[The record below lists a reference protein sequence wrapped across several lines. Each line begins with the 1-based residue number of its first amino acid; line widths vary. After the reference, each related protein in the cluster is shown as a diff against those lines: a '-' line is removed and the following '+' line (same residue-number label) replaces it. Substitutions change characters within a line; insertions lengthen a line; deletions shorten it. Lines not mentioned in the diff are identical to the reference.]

1 MISTELNRSETAMNV
16 TPPSI
21 SVVIPAYNAG
31 PYINAAIDSVLGQTL
46 PPLEIIVIDD
56 GSTDDTCEMI
66 NIFGGLV
73 KYVFQENQG
82 ISGARNT
89 GIRLACGEWIALL
102 DADDVWHRQKLE
114 IQSAILESHPT
125 IGLLATELYTMDID
139 GVPLSEPPPARITSF
154 GLETISLLQLIEQS
168 RFGANTVIFKK
179 TLSESLGGFSTQIR
193 ASEDMLMWW
202 MIAAQKQILK
212 IDAKLVGYR
221 IHSSSVSFQYQLM
234 ANNKKKAARL
244 AFESIIPLKNSFRL
258 RCTARER
265 LFFEASVELESDRQ
279 KLFSLTHSLLAL
291 VNALLSRDSSGKIKK
306 IWRIMKRMIFL
317 LFVKNFKQSRVTC
330 KRILSR

>member
-1 MISTELNRSETAMNV
+1 MNSLRKDSSKP
-16 TPPSI
+16 TI
-21 SVVIPAYNAG
+21 SVVIPTYNCR
-31 PYINAAIDSVLGQTL
+31 PFIKNAIYSVLSQTL
-46 PPLEIIVIDD
+46 LPLEVIIVDD
-56 GSTDDTCEMI
+56 GSTDNTCEMV

-125 IGLLATELYTMDID
+125 IGLLATELYTMDMD

-154 GLETISLLQLIEQS
+154 GLETISLLQLLEQS
-168 RFGANTVIFKK
+168 CCAPSTVIFKK
-179 TLSESLGGFSTQIR
+179 TLAESLGGFSTQLR

-212 IDAKLVGYR
+212 IDAQLVGYR
-221 IHSSSVSFQYQLM
+221 IHSSSISFQCQLM
-234 ANNKKKAARL
+234 VTNKKKAARL

-258 RCTARER
+258 HCTARER
-265 LFFEASVELESDRQ
+265 LFFEASLELESSGR
-279 KLFSLTHSLLAL
+279 KLLSLTYALLAL

-317 LFVKNFKQSRVTC
+317 LFVKNFRQSRVTW

>member
-1 MISTELNRSETAMNV
+1 MNSLRKDSSKP
-16 TPPSI
+16 TI
-21 SVVIPAYNAG
+21 SVVIPTYNCSHF
-31 PYINAAIDSVLGQTL
+31 IKNAIYSVLSQTL
-46 PPLEIIVIDD
+46 LPLEVIIVDD
-56 GSTDDTCEMI
+56 GSTDNTCEMV

-125 IGLLATELYTMDID
+125 IGLLATELYTMDMD
-139 GVPLSEPPPARITSF
+139 GVPLSEPPPARVISF
-154 GLETISLLQLIEQS
+154 GLETISLLQLLEQS
-168 RFGANTVIFKK
+168 CYAPSTVIFKK
-179 TLSESLGGFSTQIR
+179 TLAESLGGFSTQLR

-221 IHSSSVSFQYQLM
+221 IHSSSISFQCQIM
-234 ANNKKKAARL
+234 VTNKKKAARL

-258 RCTARER
+258 RCTARAR
-265 LFFEASVELESDRQ
+265 LFFEASLELESSGR
-279 KLFSLTHSLLAL
+279 KLFSLTYALLAL

>member
-1 MISTELNRSETAMNV
+1 MNSLRKDSSKP
-16 TPPSI
+16 TI
-21 SVVIPAYNAG
+21 SVVIPTYNCR
-31 PYINAAIDSVLGQTL
+31 PFIKNAIYSVLSQTL
-46 PPLEIIVIDD
+46 LPLEVIIVDD
-56 GSTDDTCEMI
+56 GSTDNTCEMV

-125 IGLLATELYTMDID
+125 IGLLATELYTMDMD
-139 GVPLSEPPPARITSF
+139 GVPLSEPPPARVISF
-154 GLETISLLQLIEQS
+154 GLETISLLQLLEQS
-168 RFGANTVIFKK
+168 CYAPSTVIFKK
-179 TLSESLGGFSTQIR
+179 TLAESLGGFSTQLR

-234 ANNKKKAARL
+234 ANNKKKGGPPCLRIHHSARKFFPVAL
-244 AFESIIPLKNSFRL
+244 HGTGPSFLRSECGVGKQWAKIAFTYALPSSFSKCFIVPRFFRENQKNL
-258 RCTARER
+258 ENY
-265 LFFEASVELESDRQ
+265 EANDLP
-279 KLFSLTHSLLAL
+279 AL
-291 VNALLSRDSSGKIKK
+291 CEK
-306 IWRIMKRMIFL
+306 F
-317 LFVKNFKQSRVTC
+317 
-330 KRILSR
+330 